1 MSERLLDSIDTP
13 EDLRKLDRSRLPQ
26 LVEELREEII
36 NTVSKKG
43 GHLGSSLGVVDL
55 TIALHYKFNTP
66 NDRIVWD
73 VGHQAYA
80 HKILTGRKKAFQTL
94 RQYKGLSG
102 FPKRSESEYDS
113 FDTGHSSTSISASLG
128 MVAARDIMEKDNRV
142 IAVIGDGS
150 MTAGLAFEG
159 LNHAGHIDK
168 NLIVILNDNEMSISE
183 NVGAL
188 SSYLSKMMTGVLYT
202 RVRRETEHLF
212 SHLPGGDSM
221 LKFAKKLEE
230 SLKGLVVPGMLFE
243 DLGFKYVGPIDGHN
257 MESLF
262 ENLKNIKNV
271 DGPILFHILTRKGKG
286 YKPAEDNPAA
296 FHGVGPFD
304 IETGKVKSSGGG
316 PPSYTN
322 VFGDTIIRLAEKN
335 EKVVGITAAMAAG
348 TGMSKFAERFP
359 NRYFDVGI
367 AEQHAVTFAAGMA
380 TEGFVPIVAIYSTF
394 MQRAYD
400 QVVHDVAL
408 QKLPVVFALD
418 RGGIVG
424 ADGPTHHGLFDY
436 SFMRHVPNMV
446 VMAPKDEQELRSLL
460 KTATE
465 CGKPASVRYP
475 RGAGYGVDISRE
487 ISSIEV
493 GKGELLREGNDL
505 TIVAIGSTVYPAIE
519 AAEKLEREGINA
531 EVINA
536 RFVKPLDE
544 DLILT
549 SVKKTGYLIT
559 VEENALQGGFGS
571 AVMELLEEKGMLADI
586 KVKRL
591 GVPDGF
597 VEHGP
602 QDVLRSVVGIDS
614 EGIAKAAVQLAGKSA
629 TPGVRAKRKIA

>member
-1 MSERLLDSIDTP
+1 MSERLLDNIDTP
-13 EDLRKLDRSRLPQ
+13 EDLRKLDRSQLPQ
-26 LVEELREEII
+26 LADEMREEII
-36 NTVSKKG
+36 HTVSEKG
-43 GHLGSSLGVVDL
+43 GHLGSSLGIVDL

-66 NDRIVWD
+66 HDRIVWD

-113 FDTGHSSTSISASLG
+113 FDTGHSSTSISACLG
-128 MVAARDIMEKDNRV
+128 MVAARDIMGKDNRV

-221 LKFAKKLEE
+221 LKFAKKMEE

-271 DGPILFHILTRKGKG
+271 DGPILFHIITKKGKG
-286 YKPAEDNPAA
+286 YQPAEDNPAA
-296 FHGVGPFD
+296 FHGVGPFH
-304 IETGKVKSSGGG
+304 IETGELKNSGGG
-316 PPSYTN
+316 NPSYTK
-322 VFGDTIIRLAEKN
+322 VFGDTIIRLAEENDKII
-335 EKVVGITAAMAAG
+335 GITAAMAEG
-348 TGMSKFAERFP
+348 TGMRQFAGRFP

-380 TEGFVPIVAIYSTF
+380 TEGFIPIVAIYSTF

-400 QVVHDVAL
+400 QVIHDVAL

-436 SFMRHVPNMV
+436 SFMRHVPNMI
-446 VMAPKDEQELRSLL
+446 VMAPKDEAELRSLL

-465 CGKPASVRYP
+465 CGRPASVRYP
-475 RGAGYGVDISRE
+475 RGTGYGADLSGDIT
-487 ISSIEV
+487 SIEV
-493 GKGELLREGNDL
+493 GKGELLREGEDL
-505 TIVAIGSTVYPAIE
+505 TIIAIGSTVYPSLE
-519 AAEKLEREGINA
+519 AAHKLEAAGIST

-544 DLILT
+544 ALIL
-549 SVKKTGYLIT
+549 SSIKKTGHIIT

-571 AVMELLEEKGMLADI
+571 AVMELLEEKDMLAHM
-586 KVKRL
+586 KMKRL
-591 GVPDGF
+591 GVPDSF

-602 QDVLRSVVGIDS
+602 QDILRREVGIDC
-614 EGIAKAAVQLAGKSA
+614 EGISKAGIEIAGKSTTPRVEA
-629 TPGVRAKRKIA
+629 TKKIA